1 MENFFL
7 ILSILRKYFCI
18 FIFVAYATPLLLS
31 YIDFIIAYSSKLI
44 KAGID

>member
-1 MENFFL
+1 MMRA
-7 ILSILRKYFCI
+7 ILSGFKIFILRNGEF
-18 FIFVAYATPLLLS
+18 FFNATPLLLS